1 VAHAAQILKDL
12 GAAVATPN
20 EARAMLKLS

>member
-1 VAHAAQILKDL
+1 VDILRNL
-12 GAAVATPN
+12 GAEIASAA